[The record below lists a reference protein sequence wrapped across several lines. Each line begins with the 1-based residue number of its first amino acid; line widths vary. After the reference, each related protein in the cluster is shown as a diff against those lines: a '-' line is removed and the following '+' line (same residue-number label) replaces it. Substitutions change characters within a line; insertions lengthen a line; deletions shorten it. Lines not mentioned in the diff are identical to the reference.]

1 MFGAPYANVGGIHNE
16 MMLVH
21 LMTNWMGDDGFVKSM
36 DSQDR
41 RMNFLGDGTWIKGR
55 VVRKFIQDN
64 ERLVE
69 LEVWGE
75 NQDGLVHTTAKVIV
89 KLVSKAD

>member
-1 MFGAPYANVGGIHNE
+1 

-21 LMTNWMGDDGFVKSM
+21 GVTNWMGDDGFVRSM

-41 RMNFLGDGTWIKGR
+41 RMNFLGDATWIKGH
-55 VVRKFIQDN
+55 VTRKFEEDN

-75 NQDGLVHTTAKVIV
+75 NQDGLKHTTATVVV
-89 KLVSKAD
+89 KLISKAD